1 MPKPT
6 HDLDDQTQPQLP
18 PQLRETA
25 AERFIDVLQALL
37 VWFTIF
43 LVGFLIIS
51 GIGEGLTR
59 LLAAPIL
66 GLDPWTAP

>member
-6 HDLDDQTQPQLP
+6 LELNPP
-18 PQLRETA
+18 PQPRSTA

-43 LVGFLIIS
+43 LVGFLLIS

-59 LLAAPIL
+59 LLAA
-66 GLDPWTAP
+66 AP